1 MQALAAGPKAGK
13 PPFRETKLTRLLSG
27 AFGGRA
33 NTALCVC
40 VGPSKNDAFET
51 LNSLQFGQQAMS
63 VKVLAKANATVDDL
77 HGVEIIGGGVRMPAV
92 LLCCKCATSRPGVAT
107 RMSSFDA

>member
-1 MQALAAGPKAGK
+1 MCRVQALAAAGQKGAPK

-40 VGPSKNDAFET
+40 VAPSSSDAFET

-63 VKVLAKANATVDDL
+63 VKVRAGGYMRAWTPRVIACDSYSREPAT
-77 HGVEIIGGGVRMPAV
+77 
-92 LLCCKCATSRPGVAT
+92 ATLGAS
-107 RMSSFDA
+107 

>member
-1 MQALAAGPKAGK
+1 MQALAAAGQKGAPK
-13 PPFRETKLTRLLSG
+13 PPFRESKLTRLLSG

-40 VGPSKNDAFET
+40 VAPSSSDAFET

-63 VKVLAKANATVDDL
+63 VKVQAKANATVDYAAL
-77 HGVEIIGGGVRMPAV
+77 EEQLFWQV
-92 LLCCKCATSRPGVAT
+92 
-107 RMSSFDA
+107 